1 MLPIIGF
8 HIKSISADKKNLP
21 KERVDINS
29 SPSVVS
35 VSKTTVGLKKKEQA
49 LNIGFQFITKYEP
62 NIGEIKIEGDV
73 LFVGNKIDNILKF
86 WNKEKKLLPEVEV
99 EVKNFLF
106 RKCMTIGINL
116 SENMSLPP
124 PLMFP
129 TVIIDKKQRKN
140 ESDMRYI
147 G

>member
-1 MLPIIGF
+1 MPIIGF
-8 HIKSISADKKNLP
+8 HVKSISAEKRNFP
-21 KERVDINS
+21 KDRVDINS
-29 SPSVVS
+29 TPSIVS
-35 VSKTTVGLKKKEQA
+35 VSKTAIGLKKKEDA
-49 LNIGFQFITKYEP
+49 LDIGFQFTTKYEP
-62 NIGEIKIEGDV
+62 DVGEIKIEGNV
-73 LFVGNKIDNILKF
+73 MFIGNKLENAMKLWK
-86 WNKEKKLLPEVEV
+86 KEKKLLPEIEV

-116 SENMSLPP
+116 SENMNLPP

-129 TVIIDKKQRKN
+129 TVIINKNQKK